1 MLRFG
6 KPPKQQRLTVQFP
19 ALMAY
24 WLAYCIYRLDRIRL
38 HPNSIDLILAVVM
51 GLFAGGAWLVTT
63 PARLKE
69 LNLNNAWI
77 VVLIAPFALSILALW
92 YRWDVV
98 GWSMLI
104 VAALAQ
110 WLLVFLSPAASAA
123 PAQPGESSEQPE

>member
-1 MLRFG
+1 
-6 KPPKQQRLTVQFP
+6 
-19 ALMAY
+19 MAY

>member
-6 KPPKQQRLTVQFP
+6 KPPKQQRSTVQFP